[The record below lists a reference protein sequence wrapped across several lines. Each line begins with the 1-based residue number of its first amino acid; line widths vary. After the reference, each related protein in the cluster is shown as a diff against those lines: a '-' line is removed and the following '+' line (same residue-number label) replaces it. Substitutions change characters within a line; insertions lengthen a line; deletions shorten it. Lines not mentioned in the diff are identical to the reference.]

1 MENYVIISNDL
12 AELMGS
18 SKINQVVQRAIE
30 KGCLSIEADA
40 KQVCPVRTGNLRASI
55 HTEIQPLRG
64 EVGTNVQYAPY
75 VEFGTSKQVAQPYL
89 EPAFLKNKDR
99 IINEIQRGLLND

>member
-40 KQVCPVRTGNLRASI
+40 K
-55 HTEIQPLRG
+55 
-64 EVGTNVQYAPY
+64 
-75 VEFGTSKQVAQPYL
+75 
-89 EPAFLKNKDR
+89 
-99 IINEIQRGLLND
+99 